1 MKRKKPGSFDE
12 IAWAN
17 EQIDRISEPKERTKN
32 IREIAARIGMSYSTL
47 YQKLRGEGAAFKT
60 QELEGIAEYCGTLYP
75 PTAGEPRPSPLD
87 NVVPLR
93 LPTPFPSPAAN
104 AVTYR
109 VLGRVEAGAFRD
121 ADLLSQVE
129 PVELTGPRN
138 PIYPNATP
146 MAWEVSGDSMNEG
159 RIFDGS
165 IILGVDFHEA
175 GAVLK
180 NNDVVVVQQSRNGL
194 IERSVKAVA
203 IFPDRTEFQPRS
215 TNPAH
220 KPIVFKNGEAEDD
233 VEVKVLSIIHGSFLR
248 PMIQ

>member
-32 IREIAARIGMSYSTL
+32 IRGIAKRIGMSYSTL
-47 YQKLRGEGAAFKT
+47 YQKLRGDGAAFKT

-75 PTAGEPRPSPLD
+75 PTAGEPRPSPPD
-87 NVVPLR
+87 NVVRLR
-93 LPTPFPSPAAN
+93 PSEAAPAPTTN
-104 AVTYR
+104 DVTYR
-109 VLGRVEAGAFRD
+109 VFGRVEAGAFRD

-129 PVELTGPRN
+129 PREFSGPRSLT
-138 PIYPNATP
+138 YPNATP
-146 MAWEVSGDSMNEG
+146 MAWDVSGDSMNEA

-165 IILGVDFHEA
+165 VILGVDFQEA

-203 IFPDRTEFQPRS
+203 VFPDRTEFQPRS

-220 KPIVFKNGEAEDD
+220 KPIVFKNDEADDD